1 VRVAVSVDMEGASQ
15 LRGVREIFAA
25 LPEYWAT
32 GKPRLEADVAAAC
45 EGLLAGGASE
55 LIVLDNHGSGNT
67 VNVPQEA
74 LPAGARLATWNVYDL
89 REQGV
94 DAMFQLGYH
103 ARGGVDG
110 FLSHTYVPTLRLR
123 AGGELISESHGRAW
137 AAEVPLLGIVGNDT
151 HRETLGSLD
160 GTPYL
165 VVQESRGHAAMR
177 PVFADPQ
184 EGLDAIREFA
194 HECARGSASAA
205 TPSPPRGATFEASLP
220 NGREVAEDLAAAG
233 WTRTGEVEFAVEFD
247 SWGETRKPLA
257 AAMNAALAPFL
268 PYWLTGFA
276 SAEEAAALDP
286 ERVAALRTIF
296 DAWAADS
303 QPQWWT
309 EAADPFPAG
318 VASQLAGP

>member
-45 EGLLAGGASE
+45 EGLLAAGVSE
-55 LIVLDNHGSGNT
+55 LVVLDNHGSGNT
-67 VNVPQEA
+67 VNVSPES

-89 REQGV
+89 REHGV

-137 AAEVPLLGIVGNDT
+137 AAEVPLLGIVGNDA

-165 VVQESRGHAAMR
+165 VVQESRGRAAMR
-177 PVFADPQ
+177 PVFADPKD
-184 EGLDAIREFA
+184 GLDAIREFA
-194 HECARGSASAA
+194 HACARGSASAA
-205 TPSPPRGATFEASLP
+205 TPSAPRGATFEASLP
-220 NGREVAEDLAAAG
+220 NGHEIADDLTAAG
-233 WTRTGEVEFAVEFD
+233 WTRTGEVEFAVEVD
-247 SWGETRKPLA
+247 SWRETREPLA

-276 SAEEAAALDP
+276 SAEEAAALDQ

-296 DAWAADS
+296 DAWADDP
-303 QPQWWT
+303 QPHWWT

-318 VASQLAGP
+318 VTSQLAGR